1 MKRIRAAKI
10 IGVTV
15 SAAGLAGVLGW
26 YLDVQVLKSVLPSMV
41 TMKFS
46 SALSFFLAGV
56 TIFYIAESF
65 SGRASLAQVVIL
77 AASLLM
83 MLIMMTLLASAVFGL
98 RTGIEELFVEEDVL
112 AVKTT
117 VPGRPSIVTMADF
130 IALGAAGVGSL
141 FRRAWLKKLL
151 FSCGVFIALTGTVAL
166 CGYVLGVE
174 WLYFSWPG
182 ISTGMALATAV
193 LFVLSGAA
201 LLMLSGVPQ

>member
-1 MKRIRAAKI
+1 MERIRAAKT

-26 YLDVQVLKSVLPSMV
+26 YLDVQVLKSVLPSLV
-41 TMKFS
+41 TMKFTT
-46 SALSFFLAGV
+46 ALSFFLAGV
-56 TIFYIAESF
+56 TLFFIGESL
-65 SGRASLAQVVIL
+65 SGRGTIAQVVLPATTLVI
-77 AASLLM
+77 
-83 MLIMMTLLASAVFGL
+83 MLIMTTLLASATFGL
-98 RTGIEELFVEEDVL
+98 RTGLEELFVEEEDF

-130 IALGAAGVGSL
+130 MALGAAGVGSL
-141 FRRAWLKKLL
+141 FRREWLGKLL
-151 FSCGVFIALTGTVAL
+151 FFCGVFISLTGAVAL

-174 WLYFSWPG
+174 GLYFSWPG

-201 LLMLSGVPQ
+201 LVMLSGEAR